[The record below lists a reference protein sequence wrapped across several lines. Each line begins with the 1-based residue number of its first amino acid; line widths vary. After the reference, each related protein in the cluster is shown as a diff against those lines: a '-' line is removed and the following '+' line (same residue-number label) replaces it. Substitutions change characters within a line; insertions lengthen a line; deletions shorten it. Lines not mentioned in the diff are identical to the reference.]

1 MTSKTTRKSLL
12 QPARRDD
19 TQTVAA
25 PTPIPIPRPNWPRFN
40 SVTHAARVS
49 LSRASRRCKISKAAT
64 QKKKHKL
71 HKKSH
76 EGSAGIQLRRL
87 LKRLEN
93 SPKHKVG
100 GADRPTHLASY
111 TETRSSTARHTQSGT
126 ARPGTCTHTRRST
139 GFALLMAHAHQEAL
153 ASSFAHAQMVVI

>member
-64 QKKKHKL
+64 QEKNTSYI
-71 HKKSH
+71 KSH
-76 EGSAGIQLRRL
+76 TKGQQVYSWESCSNVWKIHQNIRL
-87 LKRLEN
+87 GEQI
-93 SPKHKVG
+93 G
-100 GADRPTHLASY
+100 RPTWRVIRKLGPPQPDTLS
-111 TETRSSTARHTQSGT
+111 
-126 ARPGTCTHTRRST
+126 PGPH
-139 GFALLMAHAHQEAL
+139 ALAHAHTHGAPQASLCSWLTLTRRHLRAL
-153 ASSFAHAQMVVI
+153 SPMLRWW